1 MVGSCTVWLSFS
13 LPPFS
18 FFLSSFGVAM
28 SEGKNEASWE
38 ELQVCSVSKT
48 QTHGSFGLTDLIPW
62 WVGKP

>member
-1 MVGSCTVWLSFS
+1 
-13 LPPFS
+13 
-18 FFLSSFGVAM
+18 M

-38 ELQVCSVSKT
+38 EPQVFSVSKT